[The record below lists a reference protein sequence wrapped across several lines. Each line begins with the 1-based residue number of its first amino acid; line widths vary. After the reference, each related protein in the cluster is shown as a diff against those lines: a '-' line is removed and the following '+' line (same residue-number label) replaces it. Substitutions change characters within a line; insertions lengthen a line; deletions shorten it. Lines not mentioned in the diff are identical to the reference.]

1 MLSKLI
7 WLKKYG
13 SLICLVWKSLGL
25 SHGWFAGHQSN
36 PAILFTPSCERT
48 GQPREFIIIVM
59 LTGLIQKLLLCSVYY
74 FVLYRNIAVQLEH
87 TAGRLHVQLLGTEH
101 SEEHAHASQN
111 ASQKRTGIHSG
122 SAIHR
127 IAIFSNLLEVHLLG
141 INLIT
146 AQYFKVNVWFY

>member
-1 MLSKLI
+1 
-7 WLKKYG
+7 
-13 SLICLVWKSLGL
+13 
-25 SHGWFAGHQSN
+25 
-36 PAILFTPSCERT
+36 
-48 GQPREFIIIVM
+48 M

-87 TAGRLHVQLLGTEH
+87 TSRLHVQLLGTEH
-101 SEEHAHASQN
+101 SEEHEHASQ
-111 ASQKRTGIHSG
+111 SECQKRTGIHSG